1 MSTEEHI
8 PEDPAAVE
16 QAEPNAVESPAAAGE
31 APAEGSAETAAA
43 DAAETPEADGPEAPA
58 GDSAADGADAPAEA
72 PAADAA
78 DAPAADAVEAP
89 AAAAPAPR
97 PTALPRPPAMPRP
110 PASSIRPAAPA
121 APAVAVP
128 RGAADAAEW
137 GRVTEDGTVSVR
149 EDDAWREVGQYPDG
163 TPAEALAYFVRK
175 FEDLAFK
182 VNTLEQR
189 VQAGG
194 SGAGDLAK
202 QAQHLVVEVTDAAA
216 VGDLAALRARLDAL
230 TGSLADASAAEAQ
243 EAKAAVDAAIAE
255 RTALVERSEAIAAQD
270 LSSVQWKKVTE
281 EMGALFDAWQSHQ
294 QNGPR
299 LPKGTANQLWKRFR
313 DARATVDRQ
322 RRAFYAELDETHK
335 AARDRK
341 SRLVERAEAL
351 APKGVDGIPAYR
363 GLLDEWKAAGRAGR
377 KADDALWARFKAA
390 GDALYSARAEQAAA
404 TEAESAPRI
413 EARTALLEEAKAVRD
428 EANLTK
434 ARALLTRIQ
443 RDWDEVGRIFPRE
456 KERALDDRLRV
467 IEQELKSREDVDWKR
482 NNPETKARAGAMSEQ
497 LLQAIAKLEA
507 ERDAAEKSGNAL
519 ALKEA
524 TEALEARR
532 AWLSA
537 LDG

>member
-1 MSTEEHI
+1 
-8 PEDPAAVE
+8 
-16 QAEPNAVESPAAAGE
+16 
-31 APAEGSAETAAA
+31 
-43 DAAETPEADGPEAPA
+43 
-58 GDSAADGADAPAEA
+58 
-72 PAADAA
+72 
-78 DAPAADAVEAP
+78 
-89 AAAAPAPR
+89 
-97 PTALPRPPAMPRP
+97 MPRP

-428 EANLTK
+428 EANLAK

-507 ERDAAEKSGNAL
+507 ERDAAEKSGNAR

-537 LDG
+537 LDS